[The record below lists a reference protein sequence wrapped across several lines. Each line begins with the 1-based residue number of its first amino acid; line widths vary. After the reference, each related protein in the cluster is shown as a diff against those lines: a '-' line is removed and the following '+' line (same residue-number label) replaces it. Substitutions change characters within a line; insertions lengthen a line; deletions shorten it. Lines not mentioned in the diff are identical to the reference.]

1 MRCPPILKKHGN
13 LEYRTQCLPNYI
25 TIEIN
30 DVAYQ
35 TYLLKAIFFF
45 TFSATFYYV
54 FTAVGITAGA
64 HRLWS
69 HRSYKAKT
77 PFRILLAI
85 MNSAALQV
93 ILLFIYKYCRTRG
106 RRYQIDNTN
115 SEVEKTNPW
124 LLNLSLKID
133 RYIYL

>member
-1 MRCPPILKKHGN
+1 MRCPILKKHGN

-35 TYLLKAIFFF
+35 TYLFKAIFFF

-93 ILLFIYKYCRTRG
+93 I
-106 RRYQIDNTN
+106 
-115 SEVEKTNPW
+115 
-124 LLNLSLKID
+124 
-133 RYIYL
+133 